1 MPKDCVGIVYSPK
14 YLDHQTGSHVESP
27 ERLVAT
33 MDLIKSEKLLES
45 PKFKLIA
52 PRPATVEEIKTIH
65 HADMVELAR
74 VKSLA
79 AKSGELQYLD
89 AGDTVVSE
97 NSFDVALLAAGGG
110 MTAADAVLSG
120 EVSSAFALVRPPGHH
135 ANPSRSS
142 GFCIFNNMAILAEY
156 LTRKKGLKRVA
167 IFDIDLHHGNGTSE
181 VFYERND
188 VLFFSSHQD
197 PRTQYPGTGFA
208 SDIGEGP
215 GKGYNIN
222 APLAPGAGDDVV
234 QLIFSQVIKPV
245 FEQFQ
250 PEILLCSFGGDAHYS
265 DPLSGLSFTT
275 QGYGH
280 YVEGFKQI
288 ADKCCGGKMVLLLEG
303 GYRVKVLA
311 QSIVNILNVLA
322 GQKMPFVENEHESGE
337 SLLEYHEKLVK
348 KMKEHLKPYWK
359 F

>member
-1 MPKDCVGIVYSPK
+1 MSKDCVGIVYDPK
-14 YLDHQTGSHVESP
+14 YLLHQTGSHVESP

-45 PKFKLIA
+45 PSFKLIE
-52 PRPATVEEIKTIH
+52 PRAATIEEIKTIH
-65 HADMVELAR
+65 HADMIEYAR
-74 VKSLA
+74 AQSLQ
-79 AKSGELQYLD
+79 AKGGSLQYLD

-97 NSFDVALLAAGGG
+97 KSFEVALLAAGGA
-110 MTAADAVLSG
+110 MTAADAVLNG
-120 EVSSAFALVRPPGHH
+120 DVSSAFALVRPPGHH
-135 ANPSRSS
+135 ANPSHSS

-156 LTRKKGLKRVA
+156 LVKKKGLKKVA

-181 VFYERND
+181 IFYERND

-234 QLIFSQVIKPV
+234 QLVFSQVIKPV
-245 FEQFQ
+245 FEQYQ
-250 PEILLCSFGGDAHYS
+250 PEIILCSFGGDAHYS

-275 QGYGH
+275 QGYGR
-280 YVEGFKQI
+280 YVQGFKEI

-303 GYRVKVLA
+303 GYRVKILA

-322 GQKMPFVENEHESGE
+322 GQKMPFVEGEHESGE
-337 SLLEYHEKLVK
+337 NILEYHQNLAK

>member
-45 PKFKLIA
+45 PKFRLIE
-52 PRPATVEEIKTIH
+52 PRTATIEEIKMIH
-65 HADMVELAR
+65 DASMIEYAR
-74 VKSLA
+74 KQSLE
-79 AKSGELQYLD
+79 AKGGSLKLLD
-89 AGDTVVSE
+89 GGDTVVSE
-97 NSFDVALLAAGGG
+97 RSFEVALLAAGGAI
-110 MTAADAVLSG
+110 TAADAVLSG

-135 ANPSRSS
+135 ANASRSS

-156 LTRKKGLKRVA
+156 LIKQKGFKRVG

-181 VFYERND
+181 IFYDRND

-245 FEQFQ
+245 FEQYKPQ
-250 PEILLCSFGGDAHYS
+250 ILLGSFGGDAHYS

-280 YVEGFKQI
+280 YVEGFKKI
-288 ADKCCGGKMVLLLEG
+288 ADKCCDGKMVILLEG

-322 GQKMPFVENEHESGE
+322 GQEMPFVEGEHESGE
-337 SLLEYHEKLVK
+337 SIMDYHINLAKKLQ
-348 KMKEHLKPYWK
+348 EHLKPYWT

>member
-1 MPKDCVGIVYSPK
+1 MAVGIVYDPM
-14 YLDHQTGSHVESP
+14 YLQHQTGSHVESP

-33 MDLIKSEKLLES
+33 MDLIKSENMLES
-45 PKFKLIA
+45 PDFKLIA
-52 PRPATVEEIKTIH
+52 PRPATIEEIKMIH
-65 HADMVELAR
+65 HADMIEYAR
-74 VKSLA
+74 AKSLQA
-79 AKSGELQYLD
+79 TGRSLEYLD
-89 AGDTVVSE
+89 GGDTVVCGK
-97 NSFDVALLAAGGG
+97 SFDVALLAAGGA
-110 MTAADAVLSG
+110 MAAADAVLSG

-135 ANPSRSS
+135 ANASRSS
-142 GFCIFNNMAILAEY
+142 GFCIFNNMAILVEY
-156 LTRKKGLKRVA
+156 LLKKKGLKKVA

-181 VFYERND
+181 LFYGRND

-197 PRTQYPGTGFA
+197 PRTQYPGTGFP
-208 SDIGEGP
+208 SEIGEGP
-215 GKGYNIN
+215 GKGYNMN

-245 FEQFQ
+245 FEQYE
-250 PEILLCSFGGDAHYS
+250 PDIILCSFGGDAHYS

-280 YVEGFKQI
+280 YVEGFKRI

-303 GYRVKVLA
+303 GYRVKILA

-322 GQKMPFVENEHESGE
+322 GKKMPFVEAEHESGE
-337 SLLEYHEKLVK
+337 SILEYHGNLAKKLQ
-348 KMKEHLKPYWK
+348 EHLKPFWK

>member
-1 MPKDCVGIVYSPK
+1 MAVGIIYDRR

-45 PKFKLIA
+45 PNFKLIA
-52 PRPATVEEIKTIH
+52 PRSATIEEIKMVH
-65 HADMVELAR
+65 HADMIEYAR
-74 VKSLA
+74 TQSLE
-79 AKSGELQYLD
+79 AKGGSLQYLD
-89 AGDTVVSE
+89 SGDTVCSAD
-97 NSFDVALLAAGGG
+97 SYDVALLAAGGG

-120 EVSSAFALVRPPGHH
+120 DVSSAFALVRPPGHH
-135 ANPSRSS
+135 ANASHSA
-142 GFCIFNNMAILAEY
+142 GFCIFNNMAILAQY
-156 LTRKKGLKRVA
+156 LTKKKGLKKVA

-181 VFYERND
+181 IFYKRND

-234 QLIFSQVIKPV
+234 QLIFSKVIKPV
-245 FEQFQ
+245 FEQYE
-250 PEILLCSFGGDAHYS
+250 PDILLGSFGGDAHYS

-303 GYRVKVLA
+303 GYRVKILA

-322 GQKMPFVENEHESGE
+322 GQKMPFVESEHESGD
-337 SLLEYHEKLVK
+337 SLMEYHGHLVEKL
-348 KMKEHLKPYWK
+348 KEHLKPYWK
-359 F
+359 FPA